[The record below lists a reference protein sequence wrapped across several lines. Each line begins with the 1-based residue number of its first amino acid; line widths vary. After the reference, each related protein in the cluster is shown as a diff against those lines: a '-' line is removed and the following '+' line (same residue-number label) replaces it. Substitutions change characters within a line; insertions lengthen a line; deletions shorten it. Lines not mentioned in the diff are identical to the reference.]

1 MLDFYTRS
9 SCYGYPCLFRNER
22 NGCIMT
28 TLTEKHQQE
37 LKDHR
42 DSQNKD
48 RLYQATLKEVK
59 DTELQA
65 KIKLGREVQELEMKH
80 HNWLLDE
87 QMKMITKEL
96 KEFISDK

>member
-1 MLDFYTRS
+1 
-9 SCYGYPCLFRNER
+9 
-22 NGCIMT
+22 MT
-28 TLTEKHQQE
+28 TLPEKHQQE

-48 RLYQATLKEVK
+48 RLYQATLKEVNNN
-59 DTELQA
+59 ELQA
-65 KIKLGREVQELEMKH
+65 KIKLGREVQELEIKH

-96 KEFISDK
+96 NEFINDRGK

>member
-1 MLDFYTRS
+1 
-9 SCYGYPCLFRNER
+9 
-22 NGCIMT
+22 MT
-28 TLTEKHQQE
+28 ILPKKYEQE

-59 DTELQA
+59 EVKDSELQA

-80 HNWLLDE
+80 DNWLLDE
-87 QMKMITKEL
+87 QMKMIKQEL
-96 KEFISDK
+96 ITMINERK

>member
-1 MLDFYTRS
+1 
-9 SCYGYPCLFRNER
+9 
-22 NGCIMT
+22 MT
-28 TLTEKHQQE
+28 ILPEKYKQE

-48 RLYQATLKEVK
+48 RLYQATLKEVNSNK
-59 DTELQA
+59 PIELPVA
-65 KIKLGREVQELEMKH
+65 FEVQELEMRH

-96 KEFISDK
+96 NEFMNDRGK

>member
-1 MLDFYTRS
+1 
-9 SCYGYPCLFRNER
+9 
-22 NGCIMT
+22 MT

>member
-1 MLDFYTRS
+1 
-9 SCYGYPCLFRNER
+9 
-22 NGCIMT
+22 MT
-28 TLTEKHQQE
+28 ILPEKYEQE

-65 KIKLGREVQELEMKH
+65 KIKLGREVQELENKH

-87 QMKMITKEL
+87 QMKMIKREL
-96 KEFISDK
+96 ITMINERK